1 MKGGCRFLWESHFF
15 GRTPEYKVYLHKE
28 IFSLAYYSEGAFN
41 QEIVYKLPV
50 YLRRFYLNELK
61 LTRDDEKKQM
71 EKNSGKHES
80 TNDGISRRSFGGSLK
95 T

>member
-1 MKGGCRFLWESHFF
+1 
-15 GRTPEYKVYLHKE
+15 
-28 IFSLAYYSEGAFN
+28 
-41 QEIVYKLPV
+41 
-50 YLRRFYLNELK
+50 LNELK